1 MPYSDFTL
9 PDLQTRLGLTLV
21 EVDDL
26 HAGVPEVQLSAL
38 GLQLLIQRNLP
49 LAVAATTEKS
59 KSELLTAPLMGEV
72 REALHRRVS
81 YFSGNEFNIDRV
93 RGLSGAC
100 DFLLCRSPVQSVIQ
114 SPVTVVVEAKN
125 DSIASGLGQCGAEM
139 FAARIFNERAGNDI
153 PIIHGCVT
161 TGILWRFLTLEGDR
175 LTMDFT
181 QYALPDHLAKVF
193 GILVAAARGPE
204 A

>member
-1 MPYSDFTL
+1 MAFSDFTL
-9 PDLQTRLGLTLV
+9 ADLPTQLGLTLV
-21 EVDDL
+21 EADDL
-26 HAGVPEVQLSAL
+26 HAAVPEVPLSPL
-38 GLQLLIQRNLP
+38 GLQLLLQRNLP

-59 KSELLTAPLMGEV
+59 KSELLTAPLMVEV

-81 YFSGNEFNIDRV
+81 YFSGNEFTIDRL

-100 DFLLCRSPVQSVIQ
+100 DFLICRSPMQSVIQ

-139 FAARIFNERAGNDI
+139 VAARIFNERAGNVI
-153 PIIHGCVT
+153 PVIHGCVT

-175 LTMDFT
+175 LTIDFT
-181 QYALPDHLAKVF
+181 QYALPDHLRKVF